1 MKIKLSSSHQALEA
15 AIDHATV
22 FYMPTSYLIW
32 TETYHLRIYW
42 RQEDNMHCYQE
53 QWEIVPCTKLML
65 YYSVLAND
73 TY

>member
-1 MKIKLSSSHQALEA
+1 MDRNLPFT
-15 AIDHATV
+15 D
-22 FYMPTSYLIW
+22 TS
-32 TETYHLRIYW
+32 YW